1 MQKIFKKCYCKINP
15 LHVKTS
21 IPLRLTIKRYQENYQ
36 CNTMKTRELKPELQR
51 QSLCDLELL
60 RSIFLRT
67 FMKYLPMI
75 FG

>member
-1 MQKIFKKCYCKINP
+1 
-15 LHVKTS
+15 
-21 IPLRLTIKRYQENYQ
+21 
-36 CNTMKTRELKPELQR
+36 MKTRELKREMELQR

-75 FG
+75 NCVKPLTAASLKGIKFG